1 MPPDVHPRP
10 HAPPRFDLHVH
21 TSHSRDAQGTVLECA
36 QAAKRAGLAG
46 LAITDHNV
54 TLAARHARN
63 AGEKTGLLVVPGAEV
78 STIQGHMLAFGVSG
92 KVPAGPS
99 MIEALEW
106 AEERGGIG
114 VPSHP
119 LRLWTGI
126 GPTDLRELVGQARLE
141 AVEVENGRD
150 RHLVR
155 ANVARLAAELGLAA
169 TGGSDAHQPADVG
182 TCWTEITGGAATVDD
197 VVEAIRTG
205 RIEADGGKIPA
216 SQIWRHRA
224 QVLRKRD

>member
-1 MPPDVHPRP
+1 MIPMA

-21 TSHSRDAQGTVLECA
+21 TSHSRDGHGTVMECA

-46 LAITDHNV
+46 FAVTDHNV
-54 TLAARHARN
+54 TLAARQARQ
-63 AGEKTGLLVVPGAEV
+63 AAEKTGLVVVPGAEV
-78 STIQGHMLAFGVSG
+78 STTQGHMLAFGVSG
-92 KVPAGPS
+92 KIPAGPS
-99 MIEALEW
+99 MLEALEW
-106 AEERGGIG
+106 AEARGGIG

-155 ANVARLAAELGLAA
+155 SNVARLAAELGLAA
-169 TGGSDAHQPADVG
+169 TGGSDAHHPIDVG
-182 TCWTEITGGAATVDD
+182 TCWTEIADGAASVDD
-197 VVEAIRTG
+197 VVEAVRRG
-205 RIEADGGKIPA
+205 RIHAGGGKIPA
-216 SQIWRHRA
+216 LRLWQHRA
-224 QVLRKRD
+224 QMLRKRH